1 MSPWGIGNRM
11 WTRRRGFDW
20 AVRGQGGR
28 KFTTRVGTGAAWY
41 KQERL
46 AKGRKLA
53 EEACIPSCRQFARTG
68 VPSSLRC
75 RIWAN
80 SLGLSNIS
88 EKQRAYFQRL
98 CGEVE
103 QRKMFTD
110 SLVGSDV
117 LWITRHRGHARSSIG
132 GKRCPVDHQAS
143 GGTRGVH
150 QVGSDVLWITDDE
163 RYFVFEENLRAVML
177 AFTRD
182 TEVQGACSCAPHPA
196 LHGRGRDRNGANH
209 GPFPPN
215 GVVPFRGLV
224 LYAAPLC
231 YVYPAMEDH
240 YFVFRALYCRHFC
253 RLHVIDAS
261 DGLSAPA
268 LPGLCASFESILQEA
283 QPEVVFRLV
292 SLGVHPLRP
301 AFSWLVHAFVG
312 FLDPAQV
319 RAAACSDK
327 RQGRS
332 AECDVQHSAG
342 MH

>member
-110 SLVGSDV
+110 SL
-117 LWITRHRGHARSSIG
+117 
-132 GKRCPVDHQAS
+132 
-143 GGTRGVH
+143 
-150 QVGSDVLWITDDE
+150 VGSDVLWITDDE